1 MKRSGRWLRL
11 ALALTVLAAARPA
24 AATDFVFGVG
34 VHFGL
39 NVQRG
44 YLPQTQLPLLA
55 ELKVDSWR
63 DDVHQSIFG
72 PSIPGQPLGPQLD
85 RVNTAL
91 LNKGPQP
98 VLILQGQAIETKPV
112 PRYAPTSPR
121 ERDLFANFAARVVAA
136 TRDFDPIYEV
146 FNEWNMNWRP
156 RRPVLGPLG
165 MRSENPDYAP
175 ENYVELAKVTREAI
189 RQVNPKAKVFV
200 GAIGDDDGWTWTR
213 GAVRAG
219 MASTGDGISAHF
231 YNHCNPP
238 ARRTAEDLVGKVESF
253 WKVVREEAGP
263 NPPPLYITEFGWP
276 NDAGPCGIPPAL
288 AAANLAQ
295 FALWAPTTG
304 WIKGIWAYELRNSG
318 QKPLDREDNF
328 GLFDFENAPKPA
340 ACMYKEAS
348 ALSRSLTGQ
357 KFRQTQSG
365 LRWLEG
371 QRADGRT
378 VWAIWTTARDSSG
391 TIRHRDGSPMSGR
404 PLCSP
409 GASAGTVIPLGM
421 VPLVLEADRSPDQIE
436 IGVSAP

>member
-1 MKRSGRWLRL
+1 MKRWNRVFGLTL
-11 ALALTVLAAARPA
+11 ALAISVAGRAALAN
-24 AATDFVFGVG
+24 DFVFGVG

-44 YLPQTQLPLLA
+44 YLPQTQLPLLTA
-55 ELKVDSWR
+55 LKTDSWR

-72 PSIPGQPLGPQLD
+72 PSEQGQPLGRKLD
-85 RVNTAL
+85 RVNAAL
-91 LNKGPQP
+91 LAGGPQP
-98 VLILQGQAIETKPV
+98 VLILQGEALETKPV
-112 PRYAPTSPR
+112 PRYAPTSKR
-121 ERDLFANFAARVVAA
+121 ERDLFANFATRVVAA
-136 TRDFDPIYEV
+136 TRDFNPIYEV

-156 RRPVLGPLG
+156 RQPVLGPLG
-165 MRSENPDYAP
+165 LRSENPDYAP
-175 ENYVELAKVTREAI
+175 ENYVELAQVTRDAI
-189 RQVNPKAKVFV
+189 RQAAPQAKVLV

-213 GAVRAG
+213 AAVRAG
-219 MASTGDGISAHF
+219 LAKTGDGISAHF

-238 ARRTAEDLVGKVESF
+238 ARRTAEDLAGKVESF

-276 NDAGPCGIPPAL
+276 NDEGPCGIPPAL

-318 QKPLDREDNF
+318 QKVLDREDNF
-328 GLFDFENAPKPA
+328 GLFDFDNKPKPA

-357 KFRQTQSG
+357 KFRQTRAG

-371 QRADGRT
+371 RRADGRT
-378 VWAIWTTARDSSG
+378 VWAIWTTGRDARG
-391 TIRHRDGSPMSGR
+391 VIRHRDGSPVVGR
-404 PLCSP
+404 PLCAPDAAAHAVTELS
-409 GASAGTVIPLGM
+409 M
-421 VPLVLEADRSPDQIE
+421 VPLVVVADRPPEQLD
-436 IGVSAP
+436 IGLSAP